1 MDIRPAH
8 INANADDYL
17 RRLILSKWHTRATC
31 VFGCLGLRALDSYAI
46 DSVP

>member
-8 INANADDYL
+8 INADDYV
-17 RRLILSKWHTRATC
+17 RRLTLSKWHTCAYLC
-31 VFGCLGLRALDSYAI
+31 HWVLWLGALDSYAI